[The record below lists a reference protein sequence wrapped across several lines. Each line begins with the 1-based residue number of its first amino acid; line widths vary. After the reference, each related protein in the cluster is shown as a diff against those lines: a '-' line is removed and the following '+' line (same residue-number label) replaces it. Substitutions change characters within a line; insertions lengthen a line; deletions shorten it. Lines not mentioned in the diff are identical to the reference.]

1 MLLTGS
7 ASSTASAL
15 RRPLRHYPSGIRPNR
30 TIAGILIIQWDHK
43 PGAGTYSNYTK
54 EIGFYLALYQK
65 CDRLDWLRRA
75 DDVEMLRALAALRPK
90 PRDAL
95 LSRTG
100 SN

>member
-1 MLLTGS
+1 MQ
-7 ASSTASAL
+7 
-15 RRPLRHYPSGIRPNR
+15 
-30 TIAGILIIQWDHK
+30 IIQK
-43 PGAGTYSNYTK
+43 RL
-54 EIGFYLALYQK
+54 GFYLAFYQK
-65 CDRLDWLRRA
+65 CDRLDWPRRA